1 MRFRDYSWD
10 RCQEKAL
17 LFGNMLRWHLKVKI
31 WMQSHGL
38 ESVKRAPP
46 TTPHPTLPKPVL
58 LALSKNRMWLQ
69 QSTQQIICTD
79 NRPLTS
85 FNLPAYW
92 NSILLAM
99 VIKGTKKR
107 TASFFLFFF
116 WSQLESYKSICW
128 RGKKINSRH
137 LSVSNIWWYVGMLFM
152 LTIFRYH
159 TVRNKASHIAFS
171 PYN

>member
-1 MRFRDYSWD
+1 MPGEGTFIWKHDSVTFEG
-10 RCQEKAL
+10 Q
-17 LFGNMLRWHLKVKI
+17 NMNA
-31 WMQSHGL
+31 
-38 ESVKRAPP
+38 ESRTGVCEEPQ
-46 TTPHPTLPKPVL
+46 PTLPKPVL

-69 QSTQQIICTD
+69 QSTKQIICTD

-116 WSQLESYKSICW
+116 WSQLESYNSICW

-171 PYN
+171 TYN